1 MFKIHPPQGLVAT
14 LLAQQIQAVA
24 NPFVLNAA
32 NNFQIIGT
40 DGTTIFLGVA
50 GHPTIAY
57 DNLNTTKGLTFGTN
71 YSLGS
76 GNVDLHSD
84 SGTTVYLSNVNASGG
99 SINIRPAFGTGNPYN
114 MQLIISASGT
124 YSTDSSGNPRNYLD
138 DGTGNAVVVGTLRC
152 KTNATGSGS
161 AALGANCPAT
171 TVSAPYTWIKM
182 ISSDG
187 STVYVPA
194 WK

>member
-1 MFKIHPPQGLVAT
+1 MTRIFPPQGAIPPPIINQNEQILGT
-14 LLAQQIQAVA
+14 LKTSNNTLDDGIGNIIASGGISTPANNGFFSQNIRLWSDTGTGVYLYNNVNGGGFISLRPAVGSA
-24 NPFVLNAA
+24 NPFNMELN
-32 NNFQIIGT
+32 
-40 DGTTIFLGVA
+40 V
-50 GHPTIAY
+50 
-57 DNLNTTKGLTFGTN
+57 
-71 YSLGS
+71 
-76 GNVDLHSD
+76 
-84 SGTTVYLSNVNASGG
+84 
-99 SINIRPAFGTGNPYN
+99 
-114 MQLIISASGT
+114 SASGT

-138 DGTGNAVVVGTLRC
+138 DGTGNAVVAGTLRC

-161 AALGANCPAT
+161 ASLGANCPAT